1 MKHSLR
7 YRCGQA
13 SIALILLI
21 ILAISILTTVTY
33 ITLELTSLYEAEKQR
48 ISQLEIERFE
58 ENIIVEKIG
67 QGVGSIH
74 LNITNVGSVPVLI
87 KYAIIVY
94 VENGVLKMAYDELN
108 VYINVGEELYN
119 VKLDIPPPKKLKY
132 IILVTSRGRAFIEV
146 VETVKE
152 QRGTK

>member
-7 YRCGQA
+7 YKCGQA

-21 ILAISILTTVTY
+21 VLAISILITITY
-33 ITLELTSLYEAEKQR
+33 ITLELTSLYETEKQK
-48 ISQLEIERFE
+48 INQLEIERFE
-58 ENIIVEKIG
+58 ENIIIEKIG

-87 KYAIIVY
+87 RYAIVVY
-94 VENGVLKMAYDELN
+94 VENNVLKMAYDELN

-119 VKLDIPPPKKLKY
+119 VKVDIPPPKKLKY
-132 IILVTSRGRAFIEV
+132 IILVTSRGRAFIKV
-146 VETVKE
+146 VETV
-152 QRGTK
+152 RGRWGS